1 MFDEA
6 HSFNQY
12 RPLKMLI
19 AMLSAGNQT
28 LRNGGRD
35 AITSFVIIVGQV
47 L

>member
-1 MFDEA
+1 MLDEA

-12 RPLKMLI
+12 KPLKMLI

-28 LRNGGRD
+28 LWNGGTD
-35 AITSFVIIVGQV
+35 AVEQV